1 MTSIDDS
8 THTPPGYWFGVI
20 EGRLHQRM
28 RDTLADL
35 GLRRGGWRILHTLAD
50 GPATVDE
57 LADKLPHGDRKPGRP
72 SFGDFGGGR
81 GRAHGYGRHPGWRSQ
96 EPRDERAFADRSGDE
111 QVGLRGQEQEHGRDH
126 GQGFDHDR
134 SRDHG
139 HDFDRDRNHRHD
151 FDHDRSRDHDPD
163 ERHHHGGHHHGGK
176 EHAFERGYE
185 RGFDRGFALGALRGP
200 HIPSPWGAPWAA
212 AHPGAS
218 WPAPHPGAPWSPGY
232 GQPGRPHPG
241 FGYGH
246 AHLHGWQ
253 PAPDGRSHRG
263 PDRDRRR
270 AHRIHRTLAD
280 FVERGWVWFD
290 GDRATLTDEGRAA
303 HDAAFERVQAVR
315 AELVDGIPEADYATT
330 MATLE
335 AMARNLGWR
344 PAGGRTFP
352 EDGQAGEPS
361 MDA

>member
-8 THTPPGYWFGVI
+8 TQTPPGYWFGVI

-35 GLRRGGWRILHTLAD
+35 GLRRGGWRILHILAD
-50 GPATVDE
+50 GPATADE
-57 LADKLPHGDRKPGRP
+57 LAERLPHGDRKAGRP
-72 SFGDFGGGR
+72 AFGDFGGGR

-96 EPRDERAFADRSGDE
+96 EPRDERDVA
-111 QVGLRGQEQEHGRDH
+111 GQERHQHWGDGDQHDHHEDERGHQSHDGEHG
-126 GQGFDHDR
+126 
-134 SRDHG
+134 
-139 HDFDRDRNHRHD
+139 HR
-151 FDHDRSRDHDPD
+151 PND
-163 ERHHHGGHHHGGK
+163 EHEHGGHHPHEQHEHGGHHSH

-200 HIPSPWGAPWAA
+200 HAQAPWMGTPWTPGHPGAPWAA
-212 AHPGAS
+212 GYGYDHPGHGR
-218 WPAPHPGAPWSPGY
+218 PGFPERDERGRRPGPGAPFGAY
-232 GQPGRPHPG
+232 GRGGRH
-241 FGYGH
+241 H
-246 AHLHGWQ
+246 
-253 PAPDGRSHRG
+253 DGRRG
-263 PDRDRRR
+263 
-270 AHRIHRTLAD
+270 HRIQRVLAD

-303 HDAAFERVQAVR
+303 HDAAFERVRTVR
-315 AELVDGIPEADYATT
+315 AELVNGIPEADYATT

-344 PAGGRTFP
+344 PAGDGDLP
-352 EDGQAGEPS
+352 EDGQAGAPS